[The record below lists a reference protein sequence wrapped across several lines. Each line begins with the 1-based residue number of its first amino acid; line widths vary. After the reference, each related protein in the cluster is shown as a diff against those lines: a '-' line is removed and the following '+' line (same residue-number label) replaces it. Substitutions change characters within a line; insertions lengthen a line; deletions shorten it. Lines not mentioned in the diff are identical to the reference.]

1 MAMAT
6 RAAANG
12 AAANGAAADGA
23 AAAGRRP
30 ILRARNIVKRFGHV
44 EALRG
49 VDFDACPG
57 EITALIGDNGAG
69 KSTLVKILSGVYS
82 ATSGTLEVDGAP
94 VQFSSP
100 ADAHALGIETVYQ
113 DLSVCPDLSPSAN
126 MFMGREAVRP
136 GLLGKLGF
144 LDNATMRRESGIAF
158 QKLKVT
164 LKDLDAPIASLSGG
178 QRQSVAICRSAM
190 WAKRVVFMDEPTAA
204 LGVVQTART
213 LDLIRRIR
221 DTGIAVVLIS
231 HNMRDVIQVA
241 DTVEVLRLGRRIA
254 TMPNRNLSV
263 QDLVG
268 AMTGALDEAAET
280 TALENTGRENTGP
293 GIAA

>member
-1 MAMAT
+1 MPAAT
-6 RAAANG
+6 
-12 AAANGAAADGA
+12 ADA
-23 AAAGRRP
+23 SAGLKGQP

-49 VDFDACPG
+49 VDFDAYSG

-69 KSTLVKILSGVYS
+69 KSTLVKILSGVYG
-82 ATSGTLEVDGAP
+82 ATSGEMEVDGAP
-94 VQFSSP
+94 VSYSSP

-126 MFMGREAVRP
+126 MYMGREALRP
-136 GLLGKLGF
+136 GLLGRLGF
-144 LDNATMRRESGIAF
+144 LDNVTMRRESAVAF
-158 QKLKVT
+158 QKLKVA
-164 LKDLDAPIASLSGG
+164 LKDMDAPIASLSGG
-178 QRQSVAICRSAM
+178 QRQSVAICRAAM

-213 LDLIRRIR
+213 LDLVRRIR
-221 DTGIAVVLIS
+221 DTGVAVVLIS

-254 TMPNRNLSV
+254 SMRNQNLTV
-263 QDLVG
+263 PDLVG
-268 AMTGALDEAAET
+268 AMTGALDDVTSPEAVA
-280 TALENTGRENTGP
+280 
-293 GIAA
+293 